1 MKMLHKHTALVLGA
15 LIALA
20 GCNSSTNSTPSP
32 SPSPQI
38 SNVSGDYS
46 GTMTDSVG
54 GNGAVTATFA
64 QHGASAGGAL
74 TDAETSATIVAQ
86 TVLTVTSS
94 NSVSGAMVVDFANGM
109 TCTFSTTGTYSNN
122 GSSSAQIAGSYT
134 AVTNCPGETGTFT
147 LTQQCTAT
155 ITSVDRR
162 TMTYPPAC

>member
-1 MKMLHKHTALVLGA
+1 MKKHHKHTALVLGA
-15 LIALA
+15 VLALTA
-20 GCNSSTNSTPSP
+20 CNSSTNSTPSP

-38 SNVSGDYS
+38 SNLSGDYT

-54 GNGAVTATFA
+54 GSGSVTATFA
-64 QHGASAGGAL
+64 QHGASAGGAI

-86 TVLTVTSS
+86 TVFTVTSS

-109 TCTFSTTGTYSNN
+109 TCTFSTTGTYSNG
-122 GSSSAQIAGSYT
+122 GSSTPQISGSYT

-147 LTQQCTAT
+147 LTQQCTDT

-162 TMTYPPAC
+162 TMTFPATC

>member
-1 MKMLHKHTALVLGA
+1 MKKHHRHTALVLGA
-15 LIALA
+15 VLALA
-20 GCNSSTNSTPSP
+20 ACNSSTNSTPSP

-38 SNVSGDYS
+38 ANMSGDYT

-54 GNGAVTATFA
+54 GSGSVNATFA
-64 QHGASAGGAL
+64 QHGASAGGAM

-94 NSVSGAMVVDFANGM
+94 NAISGAMIVDFANGM

-122 GSSSAQIAGSYT
+122 GSTSAQIAGSYT
-134 AVTNCPGETGTFT
+134 AVTNCPGGTGTFT
-147 LTQQCTAT
+147 LTQQCTDT